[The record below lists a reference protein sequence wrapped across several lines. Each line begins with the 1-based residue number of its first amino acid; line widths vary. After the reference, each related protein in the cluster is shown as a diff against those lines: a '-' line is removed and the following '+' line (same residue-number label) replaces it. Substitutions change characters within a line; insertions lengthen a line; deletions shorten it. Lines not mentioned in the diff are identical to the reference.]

1 MNAQGLKVTPQ
12 DIINS
17 KNVVCQKCDTDGKF
31 SDKFQNV
38 FIIKKVSALM
48 SPNGKELHV
57 PIPVFACA
65 ECGHVNSEF
74 MPDSMQSPLDS

>member
-1 MNAQGLKVTPQ
+1 MLNQNSKLTPQ

-17 KNVVCQKCDTDGKF
+17 KSVTCEKCEQNNKY

-38 FIIKKVSALM
+38 FIIKKVSALV
-48 SPNGKELHV
+48 SPSGQELHV
-57 PIPVFACA
+57 PVPVFACL

-74 MPDSMQSPLDS
+74 LPQSEQSNLL